1 MTGRRDIRMLR
12 ALLVTAVSLV
22 TTSRLPAQSRDSAPP
37 IPDIVRLAT
46 SVAGQGSALER
57 TGRLVYWINDSLKWS
72 YTDYVRRTPPEILA
86 RRQGNC
92 ADLASVLHMMLDSL
106 GIRSRWMREINVQ
119 PGKTPQ
125 RQKTAEGLVTS
136 KGLSYSVFG
145 LQHNDHV
152 WLEVWDGKSWF
163 PADPAYGVVGYDQWL
178 PARLALAD
186 RPLPRVK
193 AVVPI
198 AADMRAPFVVLAQEN
213 RSGTFDED
221 RTTFYLVDEFARLYK
236 GRLASLPAWNAWVAA
251 VNEVSPH
258 ARAAFE
264 GKENLHQQTE
274 RIAYLKLVYDSL
286 TAEAAARKITWR

>member
-1 MTGRRDIRMLR
+1 MRWT
-12 ALLVTAVSLV
+12 LLMIAISLLG
-22 TTSRLPAQSRDSAPP
+22 TSRLPGQARDSAPP
-37 IPDIVRLAT
+37 PVDIVRLAT

-72 YTDYVRRTPPEILA
+72 YTDYVRRSPPEILA

-106 GIRSRWMREINVQ
+106 GLRSRWIREINVQ
-119 PGKTPQ
+119 PDKTPN
-125 RQKTAEGLVTS
+125 RQKTAEGMVVS
-136 KGLSYSVFG
+136 KGVSYSVFG

-152 WLEVWDGKSWF
+152 WLEVWDGTEWF

-198 AADMRAPFVVLAQEN
+198 AADMRAPFVVLAQEK
-213 RSGTFDED
+213 RSGPFEDD
-221 RTTFYLVDEFARLYK
+221 RTTFYLIDEFARLYH
-236 GRLASLPAWNAWVAA
+236 GRLATLPAWNSWVAA
-251 VNEVSPH
+251 VREVSPH
-258 ARAAFE
+258 ARGAFE
-264 GKENLHQQTE
+264 GKENLHLQTD
-274 RIAYLKLVYDSL
+274 RIAHLKLVYDSL
-286 TAEAAARKITWR
+286 IAEAAARKISWR